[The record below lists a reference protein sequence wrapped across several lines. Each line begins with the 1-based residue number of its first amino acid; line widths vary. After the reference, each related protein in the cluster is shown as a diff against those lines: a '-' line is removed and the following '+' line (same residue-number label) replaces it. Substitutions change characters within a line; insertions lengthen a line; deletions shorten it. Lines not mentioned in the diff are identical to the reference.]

1 MNDANITNT
10 RGAEVAGW
18 ILTILPSL
26 LLLMSASMKF
36 IKPNDFEEGIKQMGW
51 EPATMFY
58 IGIVELA
65 SVVIYLI
72 SRTAVLGAILIVAYM
87 GGAVATNVRVGDP
100 FWTQILL
107 GVFVWAGLWFRYPSV
122 RALIPIRR

>member
-18 ILTILPSL
+18 ILTILPSM

>member
-10 RGAEVAGW
+10 RGAKVAGW
-18 ILTILPSL
+18 ILTILPSM

-72 SRTAVLGAILIVAYM
+72 SRTAVLGAIFIVAYM

>member
-10 RGAEVAGW
+10 RGAKVAGW